1 MNWSL
6 FFKHFLAATWEVKLI
21 IAALLVITILVAV
34 AYVKF
39 EKPKYKTSWVMLL
52 PGTER
57 STSLSLDN
65 LGEAR
70 SAGSNAYGSVSI
82 SPKNTYKEIALS
94 DAVISAAAKEY
105 GVETK
110 AFTKPRIKLVD
121 QTPAMEFG
129 FKGTSEED
137 LRYRAK
143 LYNDTFHKVLDQL
156 RKNEIERNY
165 RGVEGSL
172 SEAKKRL
179 RDAREAIVAYQNDSS
194 LVSESQFQTWLGEL
208 ETIRSTRGQAEV
220 RFAAL
225 QGRVNSEL
233 SQLGISLEQA
243 KAFLLVQA
251 SPANQEA
258 MELLSSKL
266 AEESSQQKI
275 YGAENPIRKELIK
288 EIAGIRKNLAANL
301 VTIPKLS
308 SIPRARL
315 YGLLSK
321 DIGDTLKALNQRI
334 IDLDGTQAEIEELTL
349 QQEATSSRIK
359 KHAEEAAKLNDLQRD
374 HQIAEAIF
382 SSALA
387 KLDTSR
393 LDIYAT
399 YPLTQLLTEPGGTI
413 TRDRLPAKLM
423 IVALFLVFGL
433 ISLSLILTRL
443 RSNLLAQSEDEN
455 LMDAVAEL
463 APKRELTTVMAE
475 VRALQESQDAQG
487 QTEEALRKDLQT
499 VMQQLQ
505 AVPDVPQFRAQG

>member
-6 FFKHFLAATWEVKLI
+6 FFKYF
-21 IAALLVITILVAV
+21 IAAAWEIKLRLAILAILTILVAI
-34 AYVKF
+34 AYIKL

-94 DAVISAAAKEY
+94 DAVIGAAAKEY
-105 GVETK
+105 GVETG

-121 QTPAMEFG
+121 QTPAMVFG
-129 FKGTSEED
+129 FKGASGED
-137 LRYRAK
+137 LKFRAK
-143 LYNDTFHKVLDQL
+143 LYNEIFHKVLDQL

-165 RGVEGSL
+165 RGVESSL

-179 RDAREAIVAYQNDSS
+179 RDAREAIVAYQNQSS
-194 LVSESQFQTWLGEL
+194 LVSESQFQTWLVEL
-208 ETIRSTRGQAEV
+208 ETIRSALGQAEV
-220 RFAAL
+220 RLASL
-225 QGRVNSEL
+225 KGRVNSEL
-233 SQLGISLEQA
+233 SQLGITLEQA

-258 MELLSSKL
+258 MELLSTKL

-275 YGAENPIRKELIK
+275 YGTENPIRKELIK
-288 EIAGIRKNLAANL
+288 EIAGIRKNLATNL
-301 VTIPKLS
+301 IPIPKLS

-321 DIGDTLKALNQRI
+321 DIGVTLKALNQRI
-334 IDLDGTQAEIEELTL
+334 IELDGTQAEIDVLAH
-349 QQEATSSRIK
+349 QQEATSNRIK
-359 KHAEEAAKLNDLQRD
+359 KHAKEAAKLNDLQRD

-413 TRDRLPAKLM
+413 TRDRLTAKL
-423 IVALFLVFGL
+423 IIIALFLVLFL

-443 RSNLLAQSEDEN
+443 RSNLLAQNKGED
-455 LMDAVAEL
+455 LMAAVAEL
-463 APKRELTTVMAE
+463 E
-475 VRALQESQDAQG
+475 QQD
-487 QTEEALRKDLQT
+487 
-499 VMQQLQ
+499 
-505 AVPDVPQFRAQG
+505 